1 MNFNLMSQYNILEN
15 RFPGRR
21 AALKREILEQAL
33 HCFNEL
39 GVEAT
44 TIDAIKARCE
54 TSVGAIYHH
63 FGNKEGIL
71 SMLFFVAQDD
81 QRQHFE
87 HELAKT
93 NSLREAVYSIISSY
107 LDWVVAHPEWARFLY
122 QARSPVAKG
131 PFHQELKDRNAKNY
145 QELKE
150 KLLSFENKDIKIVLP
165 FEILSSLIVGP
176 SENYCR
182 AWLASRV
189 QTSPRDYREEFAE
202 SAWRSLQR

>member
-1 MNFNLMSQYNILEN
+1 MNQYNILEN

-71 SMLFFVAQDD
+71 SALFFAAQDD
-81 QRQHFE
+81 QRQYLK

-93 NSLREAVYSIISSY
+93 NTLREAVYSIISSY
-107 LDWVVAHPEWARFLY
+107 LNWVVANPEWARFLY

-131 PFHQELKDRNAKNY
+131 PFQHELKDRNAKNF

-150 KLLSFENKDIKIVLP
+150 KLLSLENKDIKIVQP

-189 QTSPRDYREEFAE
+189 QTSPQDYREEFAE

>member
-1 MNFNLMSQYNILEN
+1 MNQYNILEN

-71 SMLFFVAQDD
+71 SALFFAAQDD
-81 QRQHFE
+81 QRQYLN

-93 NSLREAVYSIISSY
+93 NGLREVVYSIISSY
-107 LDWVVAHPEWARFLY
+107 LDWVVANPEWARFLY

-131 PFHQELKDRNAKNY
+131 PFQQELKDRNAKNY

-150 KLLSFENKDIKIVLP
+150 KLLSFEDKDIKIVQP

-189 QTSPRDYREEFAE
+189 QTSPQDYREEFAE

>member
-1 MNFNLMSQYNILEN
+1 MNHNLMNKDKILED

-21 AALKREILEQAL
+21 AALKREILEHAL
-33 HCFNEL
+33 YCFNEL

-44 TIDAIKARCE
+44 TIDAIKARCD

-71 SMLFFVAQDD
+71 STLFFAAQDD
-81 QRQHFE
+81 QRQNLE

-93 NSLREAVYSIISSY
+93 NSLREAIYSIVSSY
-107 LDWVVAHPEWARFLY
+107 LDWVVAQPEWARFLY

-131 PFHQELKDRNAKNY
+131 PFRQELKVRNAQNY

-150 KLLSFENKDIKIVLP
+150 KLLSFENKDIKIVQP
-165 FEILSSLIVGP
+165 FEIIPSLIVGP

-182 AWLASRV
+182 AWLANRV
-189 QTSPRDYREEFAE
+189 RTSPRDYREEFSE

>member
-1 MNFNLMSQYNILEN
+1 MNSCHILEN

-21 AALKREILEQAL
+21 AALKREILTQAL
-33 HCFNEL
+33 QCFNEY

-44 TIDAIKARCE
+44 TIDTIKARCD

-71 SMLFFVAQDD
+71 SALFFAAQDD
-81 QRQHFE
+81 QSQHLDD
-87 HELAKT
+87 ELAKAS
-93 NSLREAVYSIISSY
+93 SLREAVTSMVGSY
-107 LDWVVAHPEWARFLY
+107 LDWVSAHPEWARFLY

-131 PFHQELKDRNAKNY
+131 PFQ

-150 KLLSFENKDIKIVLP
+150 RNAKKFRELKKKLLGFESKEIKLVQS

-182 AWLASRV
+182 AWLANRV
-189 QTSPRDYREEFAE
+189 KTSPRDYRDEFAE
-202 SAWRSLQR
+202 SAWRSIQR

>member
-1 MNFNLMSQYNILEN
+1 M
-15 RFPGRR
+15 
-21 AALKREILEQAL
+21 KQAL
-33 HCFNEL
+33 DCFNEL

-44 TIDAIKARCE
+44 TIDTIKARCE

-71 SMLFFVAQDD
+71 SALFFAAQDD
-81 QRQHFE
+81 QRQHLE
-87 HELAKT
+87 QELAKT
-93 NSLREAVYSIISSY
+93 DSLRDAVYSIVSSY
-107 LDWVVAHPEWARFLY
+107 LDWVVAHPSWARFLF
-122 QARSPVAKG
+122 QARSSVSKG
-131 PFHQELKDRNAKNY
+131 PFHQELKARNAKNY

-150 KLLSFENKDIKIVLP
+150 KLLSFEYKDTKIVQP

-182 AWLASRV
+182 AWLAHRV
-189 QTSPRDYREEFAE
+189 QTSPSDYRDEFAE

>member
-1 MNFNLMSQYNILEN
+1 MNQNNILEN

-33 HCFNEL
+33 RCFNEL

-44 TIDAIKARCE
+44 TIDAIKARCD

-71 SMLFFVAQDD
+71 SALFFAAQDD
-81 QRQHFE
+81 QRQSLS
-87 HELAKT
+87 HELAKA
-93 NSLREAVYSIISSY
+93 SGLREAVHSIISSY
-107 LDWVVAHPEWARFLY
+107 LGWVVANPEWARFLY

-131 PFHQELKDRNAKNY
+131 PFQQELKDRNAKNH
-145 QELKE
+145 QEIKE
-150 KLLSFENKDIKIVLP
+150 KLLSFEAEAAKIVQS

-182 AWLASRV
+182 AWLANRV
-189 QTSPRDYREEFAE
+189 QTSPLDYQEEFAE

>member
-1 MNFNLMSQYNILEN
+1 MSKYNILEN

-33 HCFNEL
+33 HCFNEF
-39 GVEAT
+39 GVDAT
-44 TIDAIKARCE
+44 TIDVIKARCE

-71 SMLFFVAQDD
+71 SALFFVAVDD
-81 QRQHFE
+81 QGQHLKQA
-87 HELAKT
+87 LAKT
-93 NSLREAVYSIISSY
+93 TNLREAVYSIVSSY
-107 LDWVVAHPEWARFLY
+107 VGWVVAHPDWARFLF
-122 QARSPVAKG
+122 QSRSAVANG
-131 PFHQELKDRNAKNY
+131 PYHQELKDRNVEHY

-150 KLLSFENKDIKIVLP
+150 KLLGVETEGGGIGHP
-165 FEILSSLIVGP
+165 FEILASLIIGP

-189 QTSPRDYREEFAE
+189 QTSPDEYREIFAE
-202 SAWRSLQR
+202 AAWRSIQT

>member
-1 MNFNLMSQYNILEN
+1 MNKYNILEN

-33 HCFNEL
+33 YCFNEL

-44 TIDAIKARCE
+44 TIDAIKARCD

-71 SMLFFVAQDD
+71 SALFFAALDD
-81 QRQHFE
+81 QRQHLE
-87 HELAKT
+87 QELAGA
-93 NSLREAVYSIISSY
+93 NSLREAVFCIIGSY
-107 LDWVVAHPEWARFLY
+107 LDWVVANPEWARFLY

-131 PFHQELKDRNAKNY
+131 PFQEELKDRNIQNY
-145 QELKE
+145 RKLKDQ
-150 KLLSFENKDIKIVLP
+150 LLGFSKGDVKIVQP
-165 FEILSSLIVGP
+165 FEILFSLIIGP

-182 AWLASRV
+182 AWLSGRV
-189 QTSPRDYREEFAE
+189 KGSPQEYRGEFAE
-202 SAWRSLQR
+202 SAWRSLQW

>member
-1 MNFNLMSQYNILEN
+1 MNQHSILEN

-21 AALKREILEQAL
+21 TALKREILAAAL
-33 HCFNEL
+33 QCFNEL

-44 TIDAIKARCE
+44 TIDAIKARCD

-71 SMLFFVAQDD
+71 SALFFAAQDD
-81 QRQHFE
+81 QRE
-87 HELAKT
+87 HLTRELDKAS
-93 NSLREAVYSIISSY
+93 SLREVVYSIVSSY
-107 LDWVVAHPEWARFLY
+107 LGWVTAQPEWARFLY

-131 PFHQELKDRNAKNY
+131 PFQQELQDRNAKNFRD
-145 QELKE
+145 LKE
-150 KLLSFENKDIKIVLP
+150 KLLSFGAQDIKIVQSL
-165 FEILSSLIVGP
+165 EILSSLIVGP

-182 AWLASRV
+182 AWLANRV
-189 QTSPRDYREEFAE
+189 KTSPGEFREEFAE

>member
-1 MNFNLMSQYNILEN
+1 MNQSNILEN

-33 HCFNEL
+33 HCFNDL

-44 TIDAIKARCE
+44 TIDAIKARCD

-71 SMLFFVAQDD
+71 SALFFAAMDD
-81 QRQHFE
+81 QRQQLE
-87 HELAKT
+87 RELAGA
-93 NSLREAVYSIISSY
+93 NSLREAVFCIIESY
-107 LDWVVAHPEWARFLY
+107 LDWVAANREWARFLY
-122 QARSPVAKG
+122 QARSPLAKG
-131 PFHQELKDRNAKNY
+131 PFQQELKDRNIQNY
-145 QELKE
+145 QKLKE
-150 KLLSFENKDIKIVLP
+150 QLIGLGKGDIKIVQP
-165 FEILSSLIVGP
+165 FEMLFSLIIGP

-182 AWLASRV
+182 AWLSGRV
-189 QTSPRDYREEFAE
+189 KTSPQEYRKEFAE

>member
-1 MNFNLMSQYNILEN
+1 MNQYNILEN
-15 RFPGRR
+15 RFPGHR

-71 SMLFFVAQDD
+71 SALFFAAQDD
-81 QRQHFE
+81 QRQHLT
-87 HELAKT
+87 HELAQTKT
-93 NSLREAVYSIISSY
+93 LREAVYSIISSY
-107 LDWVVAHPEWARFLY
+107 LNWVVANPEWARFLY
-122 QARSPVAKG
+122 QARSRVAKG
-131 PFHQELKDRNAKNY
+131 PFQEELKERNAKNF
-145 QELKE
+145 QELKA
-150 KLLSFENKDIKIVLP
+150 KLLGFENGDAKIVLP

-189 QTSPRDYREEFAE
+189 QTSPQDYREEFAE